1 MFCENIFS
9 GLKKNEEIMIKRTHN
24 DLCKKAMHWLK
35 RSHSQNGP
43 GCNLAFSEVISSS
56 GGGEIPDAIG
66 FRTAYGNE
74 SFLIE
79 VKVSKNDYLADA
91 KKNHRKKPEKGMGN
105 YRYYLAPEGLI
116 SIDSLP
122 PRWGLIE
129 VGNRNKLSL
138 KYGYGFHNWSR
149 EPWKFTCNRDAE
161 LGLLTLILKK
171 IPSSDKAVEKI
182 KMLSC
187 EVNMLREKITSL
199 NKDMSDEFNEK
210 QVLKEALS
218 KYLSEAEINE
228 LINSKQKA
236 WLQL

>member
-1 MFCENIFS
+1 MFEKFIS
-9 GLKKNEEIMIKRTHN
+9 SALKKNEDIMIKSTHN
-24 DLCKKAMHWLK
+24 DLCKKAMNWLK
-35 RSHSQNGP
+35 RSYSQNGP

-91 KKNHRKKPEKGMGN
+91 KKNHRKVPEKGMGN

-116 SIDSLP
+116 DIDNLP
-122 PRWGLIE
+122 PKWGLIE

-138 KYGYGFHNWSR
+138 KHGYGFRNWSR
-149 EPWKFTCNRDAE
+149 EPWKFKCNRDAE

-182 KMLSC
+182 KLLSS
-187 EVNMLREKITSL
+187 EVNSLRESIASL
-199 NKDMSDEFNEK
+199 NADVNHEYNEK
-210 QVLKEALS
+210 QILRGALRQ
-218 KYLSEAEINE
+218 YLSEEEITE
-228 LINSKQKA
+228 LLAKTG
-236 WLQL
+236 